1 LSAWI
6 LTLIPFVLAVVL
18 HLRAPDYLQSLIDN
32 PQGPSLITGAGVL
45 MVIGVVWMR
54 RIIRISI

>member
-1 LSAWI
+1 
-6 LTLIPFVLAVVL
+6 
-18 HLRAPDYLQSLIDN
+18 LIDN